1 MLSMSNLRDLGAQSP
16 ENIGIS
22 FGTLLRSLGVI
33 NTMATG
39 IKRLNGTR
47 WLAKHQRRLFSSG
60 KVQLKHL
67 VNLCLQECG
76 PKAVR
81 HLLFLERNKNP
92 KILKLIFVMLVIGSL
107 FKEE

>member
-1 MLSMSNLRDLGAQSP
+1 MLSMSNLRDLVAQSP
-16 ENIGIS
+16 QKIGIS

-33 NTMATG
+33 NTG
-39 IKRLNGTR
+39 IKRLNGPR

-60 KVQLKHL
+60 KVQILL
-67 VNLCLQECG
+67 TSSQFVQECG

-81 HLLFLERNKNP
+81 HWLFLERNKNP
-92 KILKLIFVMLVIGSL
+92 KILKLIFVMLVIGSI